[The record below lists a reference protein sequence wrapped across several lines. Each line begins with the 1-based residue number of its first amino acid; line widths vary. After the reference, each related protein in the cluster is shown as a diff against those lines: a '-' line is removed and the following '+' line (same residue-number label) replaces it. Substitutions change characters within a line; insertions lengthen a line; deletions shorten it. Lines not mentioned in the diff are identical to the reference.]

1 MSESSDDQQQF
12 SKADLESPA
21 YRQRLMR
28 KLNCLIA
35 VLEVACAKVR
45 RSLDGPGADTER
57 LERIKKNLTETLD
70 VCRKAKNALERRERL
85 PDDLPIHLSGV
96 ANLPIVQPDENQF
109 ELRARRGAMVEMTS
123 SDEYRRFQTRGPIG
137 RDEVRSIDFDALA
150 RDLQA

>member
-1 MSESSDDQQQF
+1 MSEPTDDQQF

-45 RSLDGPGADTER
+45 RSLDGPGADIER
-57 LERIKKNLTETLD
+57 LERIKKNLTETLE

-85 PDDLPIHLSGV
+85 PDNLPVQLQEV
-96 ANLPIVQPDENQF
+96 ANFQMEDGGQRPF

-123 SDEYRRFQTRGPIG
+123 ADEFQRFQQRGPIG
-137 RDEVRSIDFDALA
+137 RDEVRTIDFDALA
-150 RDLQA
+150 RALQG

>member
-1 MSESSDDQQQF
+1 MSEPTDDQQF

-45 RSLDGPGADTER
+45 RSLDGPGADIER
-57 LERIKKNLTETLD
+57 LERIKKNLTETLE

-85 PDDLPIHLSGV
+85 PDNLPVQLQEV
-96 ANLPIVQPDENQF
+96 ANFQMEEGGQRPF

-123 SDEYRRFQTRGPIG
+123 ADEFQRFQQRGPIG
-137 RDEVRSIDFDALA
+137 RDEVRTIDFDALA
-150 RDLQA
+150 RALQG

>member
-1 MSESSDDQQQF
+1 MSEPTDDQQF

-35 VLEVACAKVR
+35 VLEVACAKAR
-45 RSLDGPGADTER
+45 RSLDGPGADIER
-57 LERIKKNLTETLD
+57 LERIKKNLTETLE

-85 PDDLPIHLSGV
+85 PDNLPVQLQEV
-96 ANLPIVQPDENQF
+96 ANFQMEEGGQRPF

-123 SDEYRRFQTRGPIG
+123 ADEFQRFQQRGPIG
-137 RDEVRSIDFDALA
+137 RDEVRTIDFDALA
-150 RDLQA
+150 RALQG